1 MFSIFVLMYHLD
13 FMFHMTTSIMRKHIN
28 LFLNK
33 NRIIII
39 LYDVGIEFY
48 QKINSLK
55 VFKELR

>member
-1 MFSIFVLMYHLD
+1 
-13 FMFHMTTSIMRKHIN
+13 MFHMTTSIMRKHIN

-33 NRIIII
+33 NRKIIT